1 MMTKKPKTMLL
12 EDEYYTLIDSQTDS
26 VTGCLTIRVNPASRI
41 FEGHFPGNPICPGV
55 CGVEL
60 IRECA
65 SIVLAQE
72 VRISKI
78 NKCRF
83 LSVARPQEDCRFCI
97 SIATTPMGDGSCLIK
112 AKMSDGK
119 ADYISFSGVVV

>member
-1 MMTKKPKTMLL
+1 MLL
-12 EDEYYTLIDSQTDS
+12 EDEYYTMIDFQTDGVS
-26 VTGCLTIRVNPASRI
+26 GSFTILINSASTI

-83 LSVARPQEDCRFCI
+83 LSVARPQENCRFCI
-97 SIATTPMGDGSCLIK
+97 SIATTPMDDGSYLTK
-112 AKMSDGK
+112 AKMSDGNTDCI
-119 ADYISFSGVVV
+119 AFSGVVIIK